1 MYLKTLKIWNF
12 RKYGKGDGEFASS
25 LPGLVVKF
33 REGLNVLIGEN
44 DSGKTTVIDAIRY
57 VLRTQSGEFIPIEEK
72 DFHYQDGVRAEEM
85 KIECTFDGL
94 TEQDQGHFLEWLTLE
109 DEKFV
114 LRVWMYAKRQDNAVF
129 PEFYAGA
136 GDGATMEGS
145 ARMLLRTVYLK
156 PLRDALTDMTHGYK
170 SRFAQILG
178 AHSLFKTQKGADGQP
193 IKHSLVTKYERLKQD
208 IEDYFKGEEEGFSI
222 SKGINDLLR
231 EHFLFDQR
239 EAEIKLAGGELS
251 DILHQLD
258 LILEGNKSGLG
269 TLNLLCIA
277 AEMLMIEQQMKGLKL
292 VMIEE
297 LEAHLHPQYQMN
309 VIDYI
314 KSVVE
319 KDKTQFILSTHSIT
333 IGSKLPLESLI
344 VFRGDKVY
352 PMGHE
357 YTKLAQS
364 DYSFLERF
372 LDATK
377 ANMFFA
383 RGVIIVEGD
392 AEELLLPAIAEAI
405 DRPLNKYGVSIV
417 NVGSTAYKRYAK
429 IFQRKDGQMF
439 DMPVSI
445 VTDMDIPVMAYY
457 NEENRQRNKQIA
469 WGKGQIFSRIK
480 TSVQGIPVEGRA
492 EYFMYKEDV
501 RKYFEM
507 RNCQVPELED
517 VLALLTNDSKEE
529 VSSEMLDSLRTN
541 KRETLEYEYDKG
553 CTKIYLPEKWTLEYE
568 IAKSSIAKMLSFAIE
583 LAKMD
588 ERNAIRDLHEASDVA
603 RQKIKEIW
611 GDKED
616 ATDELAYEIFKSF
629 TDKKVSKAITAQYMA
644 RLIDVK
650 VNKSQE
656 DKKSMQGILLKDP
669 YLRYLVNAICHV
681 TKPIEGLDE

>member
-12 RKYGKGDGEFASS
+12 RKYGKGEGEFASS
-25 LPGLVVKF
+25 KPGLVVEF
-33 REGLNVLIGEN
+33 HEGLNVLIGEN
-44 DSGKTTVIDAIRY
+44 DSGKTAVIDAIRY

-72 DFHYQDGVRAEEM
+72 DFHYQDGVRADEM

-94 TEQDQGHFLEWLTLE
+94 TEQDQGHFLEWLTLK
-109 DEKFV
+109 DGRFV
-114 LRVWMYAKRQDNAVF
+114 LRVWMYSKRQDNAVF

-170 SRFAQILG
+170 SRLAQILG

-251 DILHQLD
+251 EILHQLD

-277 AEMLMIEQQMKGLKL
+277 AEMLMIEQQTKGLKL

-344 VFRGDKVY
+344 VFRGDKDY

-357 YTKLAQS
+357 YTQLAQS

-429 IFQRKDGQMF
+429 IFQRKDGQVF
-439 DMPVSI
+439 NMPVSI
-445 VTDMDIPVMAYY
+445 VTDMDIPVMAYL
-457 NEENRQRNKQIA
+457 NEDEKRKKYA
-469 WGKGQIFSRIK
+469 WERGPVVSRIK
-480 TSVQGIPVEGRA
+480 TNHADFDEQKIP
-492 EYFMYKEDV
+492 EYFQYKRTL
-501 RKYFEM
+501 RKILTGENFEQ
-507 RNCQVPELED
+507 NEIDDLIE
-517 VLALLTNDSKEE
+517 ALGDKQCVTQ
-529 VSSEMLDSLRTN
+529 EMLTALRVY
-541 KRETLEYEYDKG
+541 KREALEREYSQR
-553 CTKIYLPEKWTLEYE
+553 KIKIFLPTEWTLEYE
-568 IAKSSIAKMLSFAIE
+568 IARSELTKYLYMSMVIAKLDEHNVDHNEAFNVSIGK
-583 LAKMD
+583 AK
-588 ERNAIRDLHEASDVA
+588 
-603 RQKIKEIW
+603 
-611 GDKED
+611 DKWKDGAVTTE
-616 ATDELAYEIFKSF
+616 ELAYGIFKSLNE
-629 TDKKVSKAITAQYMA
+629 KEVSKAATAQFLA
-644 RLIDVK
+644 AFISQRFEGFEIPDDLKCDCIAVLKRDSRLA
-650 VNKSQE
+650 
-656 DKKSMQGILLKDP
+656 
-669 YLRYLVNAICHV
+669 YLVKAICHV
-681 TKPIEGLDE
+681 TEPIEGLDE

>member
-25 LPGLVVKF
+25 LPGLVVEF
-33 REGLNVLIGEN
+33 HEGLNVLIGEN
-44 DSGKTTVIDAIRY
+44 DSGKTAVIDAIRY

-72 DFHYQDGVRAEEM
+72 DFHYQDGVRADEM
-85 KIECTFDGL
+85 TIECTFDGL

-136 GDGATMEGS
+136 GDGAIMEGS

-251 DILHQLD
+251 EILHQLD

-277 AEMLMIEQQMKGLKL
+277 AEMLMIEQQTKGLKL

-357 YTKLAQS
+357 YTQLAQS

-445 VTDMDIPVMAYY
+445 VTDMDIPVLEYY
-457 NEENRQRNKQIA
+457 NDGDRNKKIA
-469 WGKGQIFSRIK
+469 WSCEHVISRAIMTK
-480 TSVQGIPVEGRA
+480 EGVAIVPRS
-492 EYFMYKEDV
+492 EYFMHKEDV
-501 RKYFEM
+501 QRFLETEQF
-507 RNCQVPELED
+507 NEDELD
-517 VLALLTNDSKEE
+517 AVMALLKKEDK
-529 VSSEMLDSLRTN
+529 SEASQIMLESLREN
-541 KRETLEYEYDKG
+541 KRADLENEYSVG
-553 CTKIYLPEKWTLEYE
+553 SMKIFLPQLWTLEYD
-568 IAKSSIAKMLSFAIE
+568 IARSKMAKMLLFATQ
-583 LAKMD
+583 LARMD
-588 ERNAIRDLHEASDVA
+588 ERGAIKDLCEASEKA
-603 RQKIKEIW
+603 KQKTLNKW
-611 GDKED
+611 GSRESIS
-616 ATDELAYEIFKSF
+616 EEFAYEIFKPLNE
-629 TDKKVSKAITAQYMA
+629 KYVSKAITAQYLA
-644 RLIDVK
+644 EVIDET
-650 VNKSQE
+650 VNKSQD
-656 DKKSMQGILLKDP
+656 DKKSMQGILLDDP

-681 TKPIEGLDE
+681 TEPIEGLDE

>member
-25 LPGLVVKF
+25 LPGLVVEF
-33 REGLNVLIGEN
+33 HEGLNVLIGEN
-44 DSGKTTVIDAIRY
+44 DSGKTAVIDAIRY

-72 DFHYQDGVRAEEM
+72 DFHYQDGVRADEM

-129 PEFYAGA
+129 TEFYAGA

-251 DILHQLD
+251 EILHQLD

-277 AEMLMIEQQMKGLKL
+277 AEMLMIEQQTKGLKL

-429 IFQRKDGQMF
+429 IFQRKDGSVF
-439 DMPVSI
+439 DMQVSI

-457 NEENRQRNKQIA
+457 NDGDRNKKIA
-469 WGKGQIFSRIK
+469 WSCEHVISRAKMTKDGVAIA
-480 TSVQGIPVEGRA
+480 SRS
-492 EYFMYKEDV
+492 EYYMHKEDV
-501 RKYFEM
+501 RRFLET
-507 RNCQVPELED
+507 ELFNED
-517 VLALLTNDSKEE
+517 ELDAVMALLKKEDK
-529 VSSEMLDSLRTN
+529 SEASQIMLESLREN
-541 KRETLEYEYDKG
+541 KRADLENEYSVG
-553 CTKIYLPEKWTLEYE
+553 SMKIFLPQLWTLEYD
-568 IAKSSIAKMLSFAIE
+568 IARSKMAKMLLFATQS
-583 LAKMD
+583 ARMD
-588 ERNAIRDLHEASDVA
+588 ERGAIKDLCEASEKA
-603 RQKIKEIW
+603 KQKTLNKW
-611 GDKED
+611 GSRESIS
-616 ATDELAYEIFKSF
+616 EEFAYEIFKPLNE
-629 TDKKVSKAITAQYMA
+629 KYVSKAITAQYLA
-644 RLIDVK
+644 EVIDET
-650 VNKSQE
+650 VNKSQD
-656 DKKSMQGILLKDP
+656 DKKSMQGILLDDP

-681 TKPIEGLDE
+681 TEPIEGLDE

>member
-72 DFHYQDGVRAEEM
+72 DFHYQDGVRADEM

-145 ARMLLRTVYLK
+145 TRMLLRTVYLK

-251 DILHQLD
+251 EILHQLD

-277 AEMLMIEQQMKGLKL
+277 AEMLMIEQQTKGLKL

-344 VFRGDKVY
+344 VFRGDKDY

-357 YTKLAQS
+357 YTQLAQS

-445 VTDMDIPVMAYY
+445 VTDMDIPVLEYY
-457 NEENRQRNKQIA
+457 NDGDRNKKIA
-469 WGKGQIFSRIK
+469 WSCEHVISRAIMTK
-480 TSVQGIPVEGRA
+480 EGVAIVPRS
-492 EYFMYKEDV
+492 EYFMHKEDV
-501 RKYFEM
+501 QRFLETEQF
-507 RNCQVPELED
+507 NEDELD
-517 VLALLTNDSKEE
+517 AVMALLKKEDK
-529 VSSEMLDSLRTN
+529 SEASQIMLESLREN
-541 KRETLEYEYDKG
+541 KRTDLENEYSVG
-553 CTKIYLPEKWTLEYE
+553 RMKIFLPQLWTLEYD
-568 IAKSSIAKMLSFAIE
+568 IARSKMAKMLLFATQ
-583 LAKMD
+583 LARMD
-588 ERNAIRDLHEASDVA
+588 ERGAIKDLREASEKA
-603 RQKIKEIW
+603 KQKTLNKWRSRESITE
-611 GDKED
+611 EF
-616 ATDELAYEIFKSF
+616 AYEIFKPLNE
-629 TDKKVSKAITAQYMA
+629 KYVSKAITAQYLA
-644 RLIDVK
+644 GVIDET
-650 VNKSQE
+650 VNKSQD
-656 DKKSMQGILLKDP
+656 DKKSMQGILLDDP

-681 TKPIEGLDE
+681 TEPIEGLYE

>member
-72 DFHYQDGVRAEEM
+72 DFHYQDGVRADEM

-114 LRVWMYAKRQDNAVF
+114 LRVWMYAKRKDNAVF

-251 DILHQLD
+251 EILHQLD

-277 AEMLMIEQQMKGLKL
+277 AEMLMIEQQTKGLKL

-319 KDKTQFILSTHSIT
+319 KDMTQFILSTHSIT

-344 VFRGDKVY
+344 VFRGDKDY

-357 YTKLAQS
+357 YTQLAQS

-429 IFQRKDGQMF
+429 IFLRNDGSVF

-445 VTDMDIPVMAYY
+445 VTDMDIPVMAY
-457 NEENRQRNKQIA
+457 
-469 WGKGQIFSRIK
+469 F
-480 TSVQGIPVEGRA
+480 
-492 EYFMYKEDV
+492 KEDV
-501 RKYFEM
+501 KREKYAWAGGPTITRIKAKHADFDGRKIPKYF
-507 RNCQVPELED
+507 RFKSTLQD
-517 VLALLTNDSKEE
+517 VLSGENISQDEIDSLIDSLGDKQS
-529 VSSEMLDSLRTN
+529 VSQEMLNSLRAQ
-541 KRETLEYEYDKG
+541 KRDALAREYSQG
-553 CTKIYLPEKWTLEYE
+553 KIKIFLPQEWTLEYE
-568 IAKSSIAKMLSFAIE
+568 IAKSG
-583 LAKMD
+583 LAKD
-588 ERNAIRDLHEASDVA
+588 LYIARVLAKAEDNNAISDFSKA
-603 RQKIKEIW
+603 LNKAKTKAEKLW
-611 GDKED
+611 KDSD
-616 ATDELAYEIFKSF
+616 ATTEEFAYGIFKPLNNQ
-629 TDKKVSKAITAQYMA
+629 TVSKAATAQYLA
-644 RLIDVK
+644 EKINPRSNKYNNTEEAQLEIINHLKNDPRL
-650 VNKSQE
+650 S
-656 DKKSMQGILLKDP
+656 
-669 YLRYLVNAICHV
+669 YLVEAIYHV
-681 TKPIEGLDE
+681 TKQREE

>member
-1 MYLKTLKIWNF
+1 MYLKSLKIWNF

-25 LPGLVVKF
+25 LPGLTVKF
-33 REGLNVLIGEN
+33 QEGLNVLIGEN
-44 DSGKTTVIDAIRY
+44 DSGKTAVIDAIRY

-72 DFHYQDGVRAEEM
+72 DFHYQDGVRADEM

-109 DEKFV
+109 DERFILK
-114 LRVWMYAKRQDNAVF
+114 VWMYAKRQDNAVF

-136 GDGATMEGS
+136 GDGTPMEGS
-145 ARMLLRTVYLK
+145 ARVLLRTVYMK

-178 AHSLFKTQKGADGQP
+178 AHSLFKTSKGADGQAEP
-193 IKHSLVTKYERLKQD
+193 HMLVTKYNDLKRG
-208 IEDYFKGEEEGFSI
+208 IESYFKGEGEGYSI

-231 EHFLFDQR
+231 EHFLFDKR

-251 DILHQLD
+251 EILHQLD
-258 LILEGNKSGLG
+258 LTLEGNKSGLG

-277 AEMLMIEQQMKGLKL
+277 AEMLMIEQQKKGLKL

-314 KSVVE
+314 KNVVE

-333 IGSKLPLESLI
+333 IGAKLPLESLI

-357 YTKLAQS
+357 YTMLAQS

-429 IFQRKDGQMF
+429 IFQRKEGPAF
-439 DMPVSI
+439 DIPVSI
-445 VTDMDIPVMAYY
+445 VTDMDIPVMEYF
-457 NEENRQRNKQIA
+457 NDGDRNKKIA
-469 WGKGQIFSRIK
+469 WSCEHVIGCAKMTKDGVNIAPRSK
-480 TSVQGIPVEGRA
+480 
-492 EYFMYKEDV
+492 YYMNKEDV
-501 RKYFEM
+501 QRFLESEHF
-507 RNCQVPELED
+507 NEEELE
-517 VLALLTNDSKEE
+517 AIMTLLKKEDK
-529 VSSEMLDSLRTN
+529 SEASQIMLESLREN
-541 KRETLEYEYDKG
+541 KRADLENEYSVDS
-553 CTKIYLPEKWTLEYE
+553 TKIFLPQFWTLEYD
-568 IAKSSIAKMLSFAIE
+568 IASSQMAKLLLCATQ
-583 LAKMD
+583 LARMD
-588 ERNAIRDLHEASDVA
+588 EMNVIKDLREASEKA
-603 RQKIKEIW
+603 KQKTLTKW
-611 GDKED
+611 GSREKITE
-616 ATDELAYEIFKSF
+616 EFAYEIFKPLNE
-629 TDKKVSKAITAQYMA
+629 KYVSKAITAQYLA
-644 RLIDVK
+644 RLIDVE

-656 DKKSMQGILLKDP
+656 DKENMQNILLRDP

-681 TKPIEGLDE
+681 TEPIKGLDG

>member
-12 RKYGKGDGEFASS
+12 RKYGKGEGEFASS
-25 LPGLVVKF
+25 LPGLVVEF
-33 REGLNVLIGEN
+33 HEGLNVLIGEN
-44 DSGKTTVIDAIRY
+44 DSGKTAVIDAIRY

-72 DFHYQDGVRAEEM
+72 DFHYQDGARADEM

-129 PEFYAGA
+129 PEFYAGV

-170 SRFAQILG
+170 SRLAQILG

-208 IEDYFKGEEEGFSI
+208 IEDYFKGEEEGLSI

-239 EAEIKLAGGELS
+239 EAKIKLAGGELS
-251 DILHQLD
+251 EILHQLD

-277 AEMLMIEQQMKGLKL
+277 AEMLMIEQQTKGLKL

-352 PMGHE
+352 PMGYE
-357 YTKLAQS
+357 YTKLKQS

-372 LDATK
+372 LDATR

-405 DRPLNKYGVSIV
+405 DRRLNKYGVSIV

-429 IFQRKDGQMF
+429 IFQRKDGQAF
-439 DMPVSI
+439 DMPVSV
-445 VTDMDIPVMAYY
+445 VTDMDIPVMEYY
-457 NEENRQRNKQIA
+457 NECGRNIKSA
-469 WGKGQIFSRIK
+469 YERGQIISRIK
-480 TSVQGIPVEGRA
+480 SIQSDFEEEKLP
-492 EYFMYKEDV
+492 EYFEYKSHIIRYLKANQFTSAQINE
-501 RKYFEM
+501 
-507 RNCQVPELED
+507 
-517 VLALLTNDSKEE
+517 VLNPLTDDDKHA
-529 VSSEMLDSLRTN
+529 VTPAMLRYLRAH
-541 KRETLEYEYDKG
+541 KKKMLQDEYAKG
-553 CTKIYLPEKWTLEYE
+553 KTEIFMPQLWTLEYD
-568 IAKSSIAKMLSFAIE
+568 IARSGLSRMLSEAIE
-583 LAKMD
+583 WAKQD
-588 ERNAIRDLHEASDVA
+588 EGDGIYDLQEAKEEVESNVQEKWGEAIAAS
-603 RQKIKEIW
+603 E
-611 GDKED
+611 
-616 ATDELAYEIFKSF
+616 ELAYKLFKPLNE
-629 TDKKVSKAITAQYMA
+629 KEVSKATTAQYLA
-644 RLIDVK
+644 KLIKERTKNPNEGENVP
-650 VNKSQE
+650 E
-656 DKKSMQGILLKDP
+656 TLLSDP

-681 TKPIEGLDE
+681 TKPIEGLNE

>member
-1 MYLKTLKIWNF
+1 MYLKSLKIWNF

-25 LPGLVVKF
+25 LPGLTVKF
-33 REGLNVLIGEN
+33 QEGLNVLIGEN
-44 DSGKTTVIDAIRY
+44 DSGKTAVIDAIRY

-72 DFHYQDGVRAEEM
+72 DFHYQDGVRADEM
-85 KIECTFDGL
+85 KIACTFDGL

-109 DEKFV
+109 DERFILK
-114 LRVWMYAKRQDNAVF
+114 VWMYAKRQDNAVF

-136 GDGATMEGS
+136 GDGTPMEGS
-145 ARMLLRTVYLK
+145 ARVLLRTVYMK

-178 AHSLFKTQKGADGQP
+178 AHSLFKTSKGADGQAEP
-193 IKHSLVTKYERLKQD
+193 HMLVTKYNDLKRG
-208 IEDYFKGEEEGFSI
+208 IESYFKGEGEGYSI

-231 EHFLFDQR
+231 EHFLFDKR

-251 DILHQLD
+251 EILHQLD
-258 LILEGNKSGLG
+258 LTLEGNKSGLG

-277 AEMLMIEQQMKGLKL
+277 AEMLMIEQQKKGLKL

-314 KSVVE
+314 KNVVE

-357 YTKLAQS
+357 YTMLAQS

-429 IFQRKDGQMF
+429 IFQRKEGPAF
-439 DMPVSI
+439 DIPVSI
-445 VTDMDIPVMAYY
+445 VTDMDIPVMEYF
-457 NEENRQRNKQIA
+457 NDGDRNKKIA
-469 WGKGQIFSRIK
+469 WGREQIFSRIQSIQADFDEQK
-480 TSVQGIPVEGRA
+480 
-492 EYFMYKEDV
+492 
-501 RKYFEM
+501 
-507 RNCQVPELED
+507 
-517 VLALLTNDSKEE
+517 
-529 VSSEMLDSLRTN
+529 
-541 KRETLEYEYDKG
+541 
-553 CTKIYLPEKWTLEYE
+553 LPEFFEYKSHIRKFLKENQFSLAQIKEVLKHLMDNDKHEVTPSMLRCLRAHKRKMLENEYVKGRTEIFIPQLWTLEYDM
-568 IAKSSIAKMLSFAIE
+568 ARSGLSRMLSEAIE

-588 ERNAIRDLHEASDVA
+588 ENEGVYDMQEVEEDVETIV
-603 RQKIKEIW
+603 QELW
-611 GDKED
+611 GV
-616 ATDELAYEIFKSF
+616 ATEVTEEFAYKLFKPLGE
-629 TDKKVSKAITAQYMA
+629 KVISKAATAQYMA
-644 RLIDVK
+644 KLIRERTKNPKEGENVP
-650 VNKSQE
+650 E
-656 DKKSMQGILLKDP
+656 TLLHDS
-669 YLRYLVNAICHV
+669 YLNYLVNAICHV
-681 TKPIEGLDE
+681 TEPLKGLDG